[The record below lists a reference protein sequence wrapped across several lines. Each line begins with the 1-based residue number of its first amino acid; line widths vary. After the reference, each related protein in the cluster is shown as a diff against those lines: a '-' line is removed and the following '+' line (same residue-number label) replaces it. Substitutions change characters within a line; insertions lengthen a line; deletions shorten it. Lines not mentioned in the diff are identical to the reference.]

1 MRSVYSSVNTRL
13 HSKLPQQV
21 FPTHEMP
28 RSTCSRL
35 AQIVS
40 FSFFLSSTR
49 LLFSCSRLR
58 RLENIAS
65 SPNSE
70 RKVIKSNGCTLSC
83 NTAHPAV
90 DVRDSQ
96 TSPSAVQARA
106 RALKMSLCEAP
117 NFS

>member
-21 FPTHEMP
+21 FPTHAMP

-90 DVRDSQ
+90 DVRDGQNTVS
-96 TSPSAVQARA
+96 SAGASARA
-106 RALKMSLCEAP
+106 KDVTM
-117 NFS
+117 